1 MKRFFHHKGREG
13 TGVTETTIMVIH
25 GPSLDRLG
33 LREPEVYGAQTLAS
47 INALIEDEAQALGV
61 RVEIHQ
67 TNSEGEIASLVWEAA
82 DRCKGLIINPAA
94 YTHYS
99 IAIRDA
105 IAGSCVPTIEV
116 HLSNIYAR
124 EEFRHHSAIAPVA
137 RGQISGLGPLGYT
150 LALRALV
157 AIIRGDESPSP
168 PPRPTRGIQ

>member
-1 MKRFFHHKGREG
+1 M
-13 TGVTETTIMVIH
+13 TETTIMVIH
-25 GPSLDRLG
+25 GPNLDRLG
-33 LREPEVYGAQTLAS
+33 MREPDVYGGQTLAS
-47 INALIEDEAQALGV
+47 VNALIEEEAQALGV

-105 IAGSCVPTIEV
+105 VAGSGVPTIEV

-124 EEFRHHSAIAPVA
+124 EEFRHRSVIAPVA
-137 RGQISGLGPLGYT
+137 LAQISGLGPLGYA

-157 AIIRGDESPSP
+157 AIIRRDEGAFPAP
-168 PPRPTRGIQ
+168 PPARGIP